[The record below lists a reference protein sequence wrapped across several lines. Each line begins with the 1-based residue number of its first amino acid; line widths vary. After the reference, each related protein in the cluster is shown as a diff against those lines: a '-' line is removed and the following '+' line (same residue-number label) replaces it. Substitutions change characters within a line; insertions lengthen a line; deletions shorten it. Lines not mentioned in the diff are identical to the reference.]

1 MFSRKC
7 FLTLAIKFAHFTVV
21 FLGFLING
29 NSAESWERG
38 EKKHLLLD
46 SFFPSCV
53 CVLIAQSCLCD
64 TMDWSPQGSSV
75 HGILQA
81 RILEWVKVKVTQ
93 LVSDSLRPHG

>member
-7 FLTLAIKFAHFTVV
+7 FLTLAIKFADFTVV

-38 EKKHLLLD
+38 EKKHLLLA

-53 CVLIAQSCLCD
+53 CVCYMLSRVFVTPWTGAHRLLCP
-64 TMDWSPQGSSV
+64 WNSPDKNTGVGESESHSV
-75 HGILQA
+75 S
-81 RILEWVKVKVTQ
+81 V
-93 LVSDSLRPHG
+93 